1 MSLFCDV
8 IERLLNLAYPR
19 RCPCCD
25 EITIDNLEIC
35 YKCFE
40 KLSKYMLT
48 TGVCKCCGNPIE
60 ECTCKTRIFL
70 FDGVVAPF
78 RYDGVAAD
86 GVLNIKK
93 KKSIENA
100 RFFANYMIEAVK
112 SKFPV
117 EQFDLVTNVP
127 MFAKE
132 EKQREFNHSKVLA
145 KLISKGLGIEYKN
158 TLKQILKRKSQHE
171 LTAVERIENVKGV
184 YKTISSVEGKN
195 ILLVDDIKTSG
206 STLNECAHELLLAG
220 AESVWCVCAA
230 LTCKKTL

>member
-1 MSLFCDV
+1 M
-8 IERLLNLAYPR
+8 
-19 RCPCCD
+19 
-25 EITIDNLEIC
+25 
-35 YKCFE
+35 
-40 KLSKYMLT
+40 
-48 TGVCKCCGNPIE
+48 
-60 ECTCKTRIFL
+60 
-70 FDGVVAPF
+70 APF